1 MIGQDTDS
9 INRRST
15 LEIVIRDAVITFI
28 ITLISVLIANPPFD
42 VPIMVWLKNIYVPIL
57 TAVLTAVVSY
67 ANAAGGKK
75 R

>member
-67 ANAAGGKK
+67 ANAAGVKK